1 MNITWNWTIFWIVIA
16 ISFVFWQV
24 GLMTFWM
31 CLAIAGIIFLFVLIQ
46 KIPAPVN
53 KWVSFFFIVWLAIRF
68 GPTALDSFL
77 SGSPYVRPELGKR
90 SLRED
95 MRLGEYLHPSGL
107 AQIAALKESSDRIE
121 DKLGEEVSQELKNS
135 ESEYIRTG
143 DFSAYQKR
151 QDVIRNKIQKNIS
164 WREKNK
170 EFISDTGG
178 FSLAGVIGDKLPNVP
193 DMNNLS
199 GLSGEKL
206 FWTIAIAVIILII
219 IAAAVK
225 KLRVIAIVL
234 IIVIGLLLA
243 LNQFASYY
251 YHGGFQADVDAH
263 QQLVASVHEVQKR
276 KESLNPS
283 PERRGHYNKPEPK
296 VEGLAQK
303 ITVNLDPVH
312 WSKKIPW
319 SPDYNVKWD
328 MPGKYE
334 VMLSTGD
341 RIINRNDGTTSSGLI
356 TYIESWGA
364 QVSYPHSMEF
374 RRAGEVR
381 WFIVRGVAGTGTIT
395 ISEQ

>member
-1 MNITWNWTIFWIVIA
+1 MNITWNWTLFWIVIG

-46 KIPAPVN
+46 KIPAPIN
-53 KWVSFFFIVWLAIRF
+53 KWVSLFMLVWLTIRF

-121 DKLGEEVSQELKNS
+121 DKLGDEIRQDLKNA

-164 WREKNK
+164 WRDRNK

-178 FSLAGVIGDKLPNVP
+178 FSLAGVVGDKLPNVSEIS
-193 DMNNLS
+193 DLN
-199 GLSGEKL
+199 GENKL
-206 FWTIAIAVIILII
+206 W
-219 IAAAVK
+219 
-225 KLRVIAIVL
+225 AIVL
-234 IIVIGLLLA
+234 GIIALLA
-243 LNQFASYY
+243 IAIFVQKLRGVAIFLIFVGVVLYAVSYFSNYY

-263 QQLVASVHEVQKR
+263 QQLVASVGEVQKR
-276 KESLNPS
+276 RESLNPP

-296 VEGLAQK
+296 IKGLAQK

-312 WSKKIPW
+312 WSRQIPW
-319 SPDYNVKWD
+319 SRDYDIKFN

-334 VMLSTGD
+334 VMLSTND

-356 TYIESWGA
+356 TYVESWGA
-364 QVSYPHSMEF
+364 QVSYPHTMEF
-374 RRAGEVR
+374 RRAGEVK
-381 WFIVRGVAGTGTIT
+381 WFMVRGAPGTGTIT